1 MTGRAGPAVI
11 AINATIL
18 GERPTGLGVY
28 ALGLIRALAA
38 RGEDLRVIA
47 SQAAD
52 LGGSAAI
59 VGAPAATRPERGP
72 LGHLARLIWLQA
84 RLPRRISG
92 TGTSVLLNL
101 VPEGPLRCPIPQVT
115 VVHDLIPL
123 FYPAEPP
130 RIPRAHLYFR
140 YVVPILL
147 RASRAVVTVSEATRR
162 DVLARYRLTPERVH
176 VAHPGYDPARFAPGP
191 ASEDRAPYLLYVG
204 NVAPHKNL
212 VRLVE
217 AFAGIAPRTRATL
230 VIRGSGSARHVA
242 TLRRQIEAMA
252 LGDRVDWRPYER
264 ASDLP
269 RLYRGARAVVLPS
282 LTEGFGFP
290 ALEAMACGTPVIAS
304 NAASIPEV
312 VGDAAWLV
320 DPLDTDGLA
329 RAMARLLDD
338 DAVAADLRE
347 RGLERAKRFS
357 WARTA
362 EIVAAH
368 LRAAM
373 PAA

>member
-52 LGGSAAI
+52 LGGSCAI

-191 ASEDRAPYLLYVG
+191 ASWRRSPGSPRGRARRSSSVDPA
-204 NVAPHKNL
+204 APGTWRPSV
-212 VRLVE
+212 VRSKRWRS
-217 AFAGIAPRTRATL
+217 AIGWTGGRTSAPRTSP
-230 VIRGSGSARHVA
+230 GSTA
-242 TLRRQIEAMA
+242 A
-252 LGDRVDWRPYER
+252 LGRSCFLRSPRDSASPRSRP
-264 ASDLP
+264 
-269 RLYRGARAVVLPS
+269 
-282 LTEGFGFP
+282 
-290 ALEAMACGTPVIAS
+290 
-304 NAASIPEV
+304 
-312 VGDAAWLV
+312 W
-320 DPLDTDGLA
+320 
-329 RAMARLLDD
+329 
-338 DAVAADLRE
+338 
-347 RGLERAKRFS
+347 
-357 WARTA
+357 
-362 EIVAAH
+362 
-368 LRAAM
+368 
-373 PAA
+373 PAARR